1 MVVEPFEAMEKK
13 VEVAVKSSVELA
25 MEKTPERFLTRK
37 CFWFSPAS
45 RSVSARA
52 GVMDATCKVQLGVDV
67 PIPTFPPNGWRRSEL
82 VLRAEPMVRLPD
94 DEVMGPTKVEDEV
107 LRTERLVM
115 VVVPSCERP
124 VTASEVEVALVK
136 RAWVAVMNWV
146 KKD

>member
-52 GVMDATCKVQLGVDV
+52 GVMDATCKVQLGVVV
-67 PIPTFPPNGWRRSEL
+67 PRPKLPKASRRAYSVREL
-82 VLRAEPMVRLPD
+82 PVVFLVE
-94 DEVMGPTKVEDEV
+94 KVKTDFG
-107 LRTERLVM
+107 
-115 VVVPSCERP
+115 VVVE
-124 VTASEVEVALVK
+124 ASVRRAAILAVVVASVEE
-136 RAWVAVMNWV
+136 AV
-146 KKD
+146 